1 MSYKLCWR
9 SGLLVGPQAQRTLG
23 GRHTAIP
30 KSGKQT
36 PDLRVSQL
44 VPAWPLDWG

>member
-9 SGLLVGPQAQRTLG
+9 PGVMVGPWAQRTLR
-23 GRHTAIP
+23 GRDTATP

-44 VPAWPLDWG
+44 FLA